1 MMMVCGP
8 GWGPGGKG
16 VMTGEVTSERDRG
29 TKHTHFQKQGRLE
42 KEKTGGGGEVHQEFY
57 SKNDK
62 PEMLTQVEMSST
74 LVNLQM

>member
-42 KEKTGGGGEVHQEFY
+42 KEKTGGGGRCI
-57 SKNDK
+57 KNFIAK
-62 PEMLTQVEMSST
+62 MI
-74 LVNLQM
+74 NLRCLLKWKCQAHR

>member
-42 KEKTGGGGEVHQEFY
+42 KEKTGGGGGA
-57 SKNDK
+57 SRI
-62 PEMLTQVEMSST
+62 L
-74 LVNLQM
+74 